1 MESIKDLAL
10 LVMVSLKRKQWTSV
24 LTCVLENYIYEDSV
38 NTYHAYPTR
47 KTALCKIIKND
58 Q

>member
-1 MESIKDLAL
+1 MLAASM
-10 LVMVSLKRKQWTSV
+10 MVIDDDEKTRW
-24 LTCVLENYIYEDSV
+24 NYIYEGSV